1 MASKTRYSKQDK
13 IWQARQDTASKTRYS
28 KQDKIQQARQD
39 TASKARYSKQDIVY
53 RINIKKVRY
62 ENNSFR

>member
-28 KQDKIQQARQD
+28 KQD
-39 TASKARYSKQDIVY
+39 IVY